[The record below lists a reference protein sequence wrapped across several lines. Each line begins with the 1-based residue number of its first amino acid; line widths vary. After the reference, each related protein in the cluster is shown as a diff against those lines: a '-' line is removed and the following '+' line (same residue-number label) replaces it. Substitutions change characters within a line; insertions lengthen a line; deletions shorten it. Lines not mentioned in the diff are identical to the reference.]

1 MKFNNRAPLAEG
13 LTHMGILPE
22 ALHERASTGTSLG

>member
-1 MKFNNRAPLAEG
+1 MKFNNRAPLAEE

-22 ALHERASTGTSLG
+22 ALHDQASSGTSLG